1 MSSRLMIALV
11 LLGVISMVS
20 SFAVSGRTSTVAL
33 SMKVKSPSVGNLPRK
48 MKRKLIGIKSENFD
62 TILTDE
68 FDSYMKNEASPAV
81 HARMMKDLQR
91 KARALGVKV
100 KEGFGVKAAVV
111 RPSLLEAATSAGNFG
126 VSACIFNLFFYIH
139 FCACN
144 SARNWGFRIKN

>member
-1 MSSRLMIALV
+1 MIALV